1 VRFRR
6 PLPLLACALIA
17 GSLGDARSGPAADW
31 LTGEALCGEQ
41 LCFWPVLGAH
51 AGVPLKLSA
60 SVVLVGGRRR
70 LSDQLPIFS
79 QVAGPTLGGTVGL
92 GGASVEA
99 GYGVF
104 VNRVIASVEGR
115 LSLLRTGGA
124 PWVAAGRQTYAGVV
138 LAGTVY
144 LIHGSLGGYCPT
156 DDPLAASRWI
166 WQLTGGL
173 RF

>member
-1 VRFRR
+1 V
-6 PLPLLACALIA
+6 LACVLAA
-17 GSLGDARSGPAADW
+17 GWPSDARSGALGDW

-41 LCFWPVLGAH
+41 LCLWPVLGAH

-70 LSDQLPIFS
+70 LSDTLPIFS
-79 QVAGPTLGGTVGL
+79 QVSGPTLGGTVGL
-92 GGASVEA
+92 GGASIEA

-115 LSLLRTGGA
+115 LSLLRTGDA
-124 PWVAAGRQTYAGVV
+124 PWVAAARQTYAGVA

-144 LIHGSLGGYCPT
+144 LLHGAVGAYCAT
-156 DDPLAASRWI
+156 DDPLATSRCV